1 MMGQLTS
8 GEIESLLRDC
18 VLGRIGCT
26 DGEKVYVVPISYA
39 YDGQYIYCHT
49 HEGLKIDI
57 LRRHPAVGFEV
68 ERLENLANWQ
78 TVIAHGV
85 FEELTDPALRLD
97 ALKKLYDRRLPAIT
111 SQTTK
116 LNEELPF
123 GAESLSQIEGIA
135 LRIKLDSKTGRFE
148 KAGEAVGT
156 HVTA

>member
-1 MMGQLTS
+1 
-8 GEIESLLRDC
+8 
-18 VLGRIGCT
+18 
-26 DGEKVYVVPISYA
+26 VVPISYA

-78 TVIAHGV
+78 TVIAHGT
-85 FEELTDPALRLD
+85 FEELTDGALKLD

-116 LNEELPF
+116 LKMEWPFGSEEL
-123 GAESLSQIEGIA
+123 GGIEGITF
-135 LRIKLDSKTGRFE
+135 RIRVDSKTGRFE
-148 KAGEAVGT
+148 RDHADYADAGL
-156 HVTA
+156 